1 MTLEYS
7 KKLQISDTVLNVVV
21 NNLLDYLG
29 ISKEQVDKVAHMV
42 DNIEVVEEEGE
53 TFIDIKIKRIIY
65 KHKKYRRR

>member
-53 TFIDIKIKRIIY
+53 TFIDIKIKRIRITLE
-65 KHKKYRRR
+65 K